1 MQAVPFKRSRRA
13 VSRAPAADA
22 TERAVTPRRALLSR
36 HAERGEAQPTGLV
49 SEPLAWNRKPTHKYR
64 WRCGRRRGLWYD
76 SYEAAG
82 NAAVKAGL
90 ASWAGSVL
98 YTGPL
103 VDIES
108 RPVG

>member
-1 MQAVPFKRSRRA
+1 MQEMSNQRARRA
-13 VSRAPAADA
+13 VPGAPAADA
-22 TERAVTPRRALLSR
+22 ERRTGAAGRAVLSR
-36 HAERGEAQPTGLV
+36 DARRGEAEQAEPVT
-49 SEPLAWNRKPTHKYR
+49 EPLAWSRAPTRKYR

-90 ASWAGSVL
+90 ASWGGSVL